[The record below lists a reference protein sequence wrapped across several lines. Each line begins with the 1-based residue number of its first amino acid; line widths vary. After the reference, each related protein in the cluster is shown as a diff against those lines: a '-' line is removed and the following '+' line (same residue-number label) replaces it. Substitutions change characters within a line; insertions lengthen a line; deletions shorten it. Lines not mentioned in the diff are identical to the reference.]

1 MTAYANF
8 TSSLMSMRRSAQL
21 TAPLLASTAALLL
34 TGCGPE
40 MQRCVDQQNH
50 VVDPKFCQGQPLAQ
64 QQSSQPG
71 YVPVIIPY
79 HYYYGGSGGYGLGS
93 TVSGG
98 SFTPLS
104 GHSYSLTSGTSR
116 GGFGHSFFSG
126 GGGEG
131 E

>member
-1 MTAYANF
+1 
-8 TSSLMSMRRSAQL
+8 MRRSVQL

-34 TGCGPE
+34 TGCGPA

-50 VVDPKFCQGQPLAQ
+50 VVDPSFCKNLPTQQPT
-64 QQSSQPG
+64 QQSGSSFP
-71 YVPVIIPY
+71 YAPLLY
-79 HYYYGGSGGYGLGS
+79 HYYYGGSGGYGIGS

-116 GGFGHSFFSG
+116 GGFGSSFSSG

>member
-1 MTAYANF
+1 
-8 TSSLMSMRRSAQL
+8 MRRSTQVL
-21 TAPLLASTAALLL
+21 APLVASTAALLL
-34 TGCGPE
+34 AGCGPE

-50 VVDPKFCQGQPLAQ
+50 VVDPSFCKNLPTAQ
-64 QQSSQPG
+64 QQQPNSVHPG
-71 YVPVIIPY
+71 FIAMPY
-79 HYYYGGSGGYGLGS
+79 RYYYGGSGGYGLGS

-98 SFTPLS
+98 DYTPVS

-116 GGFGHSFFSG
+116 GGFGHSFSSG

>member
-1 MTAYANF
+1 
-8 TSSLMSMRRSAQL
+8 MRRSAQL

-34 TGCGPE
+34 SGCGPE

-50 VVDPKFCQGQPLAQ
+50 VVDPKFCQNLPAAQ
-64 QQSSQPG
+64 QPQNGQGIG
-71 YVPVIIPY
+71 YVPMPY
-79 HYYYGGSGGYGLGS
+79 RYYYGGYGGYGLGS

-98 SFTPLS
+98 GYVPAS

-116 GGFGHSFFSG
+116 GGFGHSFSSG

>member
-1 MTAYANF
+1 
-8 TSSLMSMRRSAQL
+8 MRRAAQL

-34 TGCGPE
+34 AGCGPE

-50 VVDPKFCQGQPLAQ
+50 VVDAKFCQGQPLAQ
-64 QQSSQPG
+64 QQGSQPG
-71 YVPVIIPY
+71 YVPIVIPY

-93 TVSGG
+93 SVSGG
-98 SFTPLS
+98 SFTPAS

-116 GGFGHSFFSG
+116 GGFGSSFSSG

>member
-1 MTAYANF
+1 
-8 TSSLMSMRRSAQL
+8 MRRSAQVI
-21 TAPLLASTAALLL
+21 APLLASTAALLL

-50 VVDPKFCQGQPLAQ
+50 VVDPSFCKNLPTPQPVQQ
-64 QQSSQPG
+64 QQSGSSFP
-71 YVPVIIPY
+71 YAPLLY
-79 HYYYGGSGGYGLGS
+79 HYYYGGYGGYGLGS

-98 SFTPLS
+98 SYAPAA
-104 GHSYSLTSGTSR
+104 GHSYSLTNGTSR

-126 GGGEG
+126 GGEG

>member
-1 MTAYANF
+1 
-8 TSSLMSMRRSAQL
+8 MRRSAQVI
-21 TAPLLASTAALLL
+21 APFLASTAALLL

-64 QQSSQPG
+64 QPGSQPG
-71 YVPVIIPY
+71 YVPY
-79 HYYYGGSGGYGLGS
+79 HYYYGGSGGYSLGS

-98 SFTPLS
+98 SFTPAS

-116 GGFGHSFFSG
+116 GGFGSSFSSG